1 MTAMFL
7 GEPPASE
14 AADALYDQDLK
25 EDGYVWNL
33 TRLWTWRPDVLES
46 FVGLRSLL
54 MNEWGL
60 TDRDRAVL
68 VAAVASELG
77 DSYCSLA
84 WGAKL
89 ASLTDDE
96 TASLVLTGAPAPEL
110 SERESAL
117 AAWARQI
124 VRDPNSTTEKQVS
137 RLRELG
143 LGDREVFEATAF
155 IALRLAFSTINDA
168 LGAAPDEQLAADAP
182 ERVREAVS
190 YGRPP
195 SSA

>member
-7 GEPPASE
+7 REPPASE
-14 AADALYDQDLK
+14 AAEALYDQDLK

-46 FVGLRSLL
+46 FVGLRTLL

-68 VAAVASELG
+68 VAAMASELG

-96 TASLVLTGAPAPEL
+96 TAALVLTGAPAPEL

-117 AAWARQI
+117 AA
-124 VRDPNSTTEKQVS
+124 
-137 RLRELG
+137 
-143 LGDREVFEATAF
+143 
-155 IALRLAFSTINDA
+155 
-168 LGAAPDEQLAADAP
+168 
-182 ERVREAVS
+182 
-190 YGRPP
+190 
-195 SSA
+195 